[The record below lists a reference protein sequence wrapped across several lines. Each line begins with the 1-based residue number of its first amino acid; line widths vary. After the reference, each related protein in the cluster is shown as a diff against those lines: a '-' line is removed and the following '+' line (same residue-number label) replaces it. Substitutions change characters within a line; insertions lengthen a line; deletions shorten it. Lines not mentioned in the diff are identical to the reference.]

1 MDLFAGKSKKSF
13 SKTVVNLVGGA
24 LAAAGG
30 WIVYSKTS
38 IDHDLPLPLA
48 ITAERAV
55 YYSQQA
61 GRVSYYH
68 DRAKAGVPLLLVHS
82 VNAAAS
88 AFEMKPLFEHFR
100 QFRSVFAVDLP
111 GYGFSERSDRVYS
124 PQLFE
129 TALLDLMANLD
140 AGPFDVVALSLGS
153 EFAARA
159 ALARPDLFRSLALI
173 SPSGL
178 KAAGS
183 GKASQ
188 QAGDRGYADSVYEAL
203 SAPLWGR
210 PLFDLITT
218 RKSIQYFL
226 SQSFVGTVPTE
237 LIDYS
242 YQTSHQ
248 PGAEHAP
255 LYFLSGQ
262 LFTPDVRGRVY
273 QNLGT
278 PGLVLY
284 DRDNYVSF
292 DRLPELLRANP
303 HWQAVR
309 IAPTLGLPHWEK
321 LSATVEALEAFWKT
335 LGE

>member
-1 MDLFAGKSKKSF
+1 MKPFTRKRKPSISNAALN
-13 SKTVVNLVGGA
+13 VLGGA

-30 WIVYSKTS
+30 WIVYSKTA
-38 IDHDLPLPLA
+38 IDHDVPLPLA
-48 ITAERAV
+48 MTAERAV
-55 YYSQQA
+55 YFSQQA
-61 GRVSYYH
+61 GRLSYYH
-68 DRAKAGVPLLLVHS
+68 DRTQTEKPLLLIHS

-100 QFRSVFAVDLP
+100 QFRPVFALDLP

-129 TALLDLMANLD
+129 TALIELLGSLD

-188 QAGDRGYADSVYEAL
+188 KAGDRGYSNGVYEVL
-203 SAPLWGR
+203 SAPLWAR

-218 RKSIQYFL
+218 RTSIRYFL
-226 SQSFVGTVPTE
+226 SQSFTASPPPE

-248 PGAEHAP
+248 PGAEFAP
-255 LYFLSGQ
+255 LYFLSGK

-273 QNLGT
+273 ERLQT
-278 PGLVLY
+278 PGLILY

-292 DRLPELLRANP
+292 DRLPDLLRANP
-303 HWQAVR
+303 NWQALR

-321 LSATVEALEAFWKT
+321 LSDTVEALEAFWKRAA
-335 LGE
+335 